1 MFSAK
6 KEEIVNRQ
14 VQYNLFC
21 DLCHATFP
29 KIADEIS
36 NVRSKFL
43 FLVNVEK

>member
-29 KIADEIS
+29 KIALIKYLMLDLS
-36 NVRSKFL
+36 FFSW
-43 FLVNVEK
+43 